1 MSCRGAKSNN
11 AKGHKQEL
19 IERLA
24 TYYVP
29 VVLMVSVLAGAGAMV
44 AVIAVTYYGTIA
56 AVRVGADPDTY
67 GIPIVSSSVD
77 LIGTLTLI
85 VAIAVVGLG

>member
-1 MSCRGAKSNN
+1 
-11 AKGHKQEL
+11 
-19 IERLA
+19 
-24 TYYVP
+24 
-29 VVLMVSVLAGAGAMV
+29 MV